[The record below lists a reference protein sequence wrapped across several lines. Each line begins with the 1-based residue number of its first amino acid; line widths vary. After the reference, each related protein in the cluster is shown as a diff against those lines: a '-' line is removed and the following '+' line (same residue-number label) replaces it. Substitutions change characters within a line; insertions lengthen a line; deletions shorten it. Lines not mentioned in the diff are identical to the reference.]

1 MFYPKKSKKLLNFV
15 NCEGNIL
22 LVYIFKSIIKNVD
35 GKSSSHFYVCLK
47 MLFFCIHIQQVKMHE
62 TR

>member
-35 GKSSSHFYVCLK
+35 GKSSPHFYVCLK
-47 MLFFCIHIQQVKMHE
+47 MLFSVSIYSK
-62 TR
+62 